1 MAKIFLFFIFIL
13 LSSLHLKVIA
23 QNNYTH
29 KLLFE
34 FNSLDANQSKAN
46 TTTHFFSSYDKYLF
60 EYIVEEKIESSLIVG
75 QDKVDGKVRF
85 DTISIQ
91 IIDVLNKKYVQID
104 RFSKKFILLNKGD
117 YRNSTIG
124 LKLKTTVDFNP
135 LNHNII
141 SSSDTL
147 ICNQK
152 IKYSSDTI
160 RKSNGS
166 DSLINKV
173 YFAQFDN
180 LNTLW
185 TLLGI
190 PNANGNFTFLGFSS
204 AFLDQKLTLSL
215 QVKDIQPLG
224 KREQEISKTICE
236 KLILEGF
243 L

>member
-117 YRNSTIG
+117 YRNSTI
-124 LKLKTTVDFNP
+124 
-135 LNHNII
+135 
-141 SSSDTL
+141 
-147 ICNQK
+147 
-152 IKYSSDTI
+152 
-160 RKSNGS
+160 
-166 DSLINKV
+166 
-173 YFAQFDN
+173 
-180 LNTLW
+180 
-185 TLLGI
+185 
-190 PNANGNFTFLGFSS
+190 
-204 AFLDQKLTLSL
+204 
-215 QVKDIQPLG
+215 
-224 KREQEISKTICE
+224 
-236 KLILEGF
+236 
-243 L
+243 